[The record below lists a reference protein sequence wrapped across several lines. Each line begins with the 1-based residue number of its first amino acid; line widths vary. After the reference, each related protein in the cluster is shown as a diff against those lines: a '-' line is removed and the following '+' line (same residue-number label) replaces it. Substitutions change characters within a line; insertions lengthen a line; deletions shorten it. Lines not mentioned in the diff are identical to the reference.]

1 MTLISTI
8 CWHVE
13 PVMDDL
19 DTYTSMHHDDFSAER
34 WYDLYKRTMHMT
46 LFYAAEFY
54 CIMMIIALKVVMHQG
69 AGMRTRSIINASR
82 LSSCLIIY
90 FISLYS
96 YLPGMFLHPITDLTM
111 ASTRSVSFWKKLP

>member
-1 MTLISTI
+1 
-8 CWHVE
+8 
-13 PVMDDL
+13 MDDL

-82 LSSCLIIY
+82 LSSCLIKFKYI
-90 FISLYS
+90 
-96 YLPGMFLHPITDLTM
+96 
-111 ASTRSVSFWKKLP
+111 